1 MIRPPIVGA
10 AVWLPVMTAAE
21 YRCQCQGAC
30 GSKHTPVG
38 ERTPGAQ
45 HRCARQLGQYVH
57 GRGLEPLVVAPTDPD
72 VAPHVAATTPTEQLR
87 AWCPAC
93 YSGAV
98 RAARRA
104 KATEPELTEQL
115 FDMPTV
121 ARPAHRPGRARRSGD
136 AA

>member
-45 HRCARQLGQYVH
+45 HRCGRQLGQYVH
-57 GRGLEPLVVAPTDPD
+57 GRGLEPLVVAPADPD
-72 VAPHVAATTPTEQLR
+72 VAPHVAAAMASEELR
-87 AWCPAC
+87 AWCPGC

-104 KATEPELTEQL
+104 RKNEPEPTGQL
-115 FDMPTV
+115 FDVTPLV
-121 ARPAHRPGRARRSGD
+121 RPVRSRSRVRRGGD